1 MRWSARLPHHPEFRR
16 SVSCAIAR
24 LPARSYVRYRQFL
37 HTLLRPRAPIRLAKM
52 NIHEYQA
59 KALFRSHGVPVPDGG
74 AATNEREARTL
85 LQEHGP
91 DVVIK
96 AQVHAGGRGK
106 GRVVKRDRASR
117 TYNDLKRDPERHE
130 GQIAGR
136 RRGGV
141 RLASGVEEG
150 LKEFRPLMDSD
161 SRLVSVQTGPEG
173 VPISAALIEKQSAIA
188 KEFYFSIQVDGA
200 NGQPLVVASA
210 EGGQSIE
217 EVNRTNPRA
226 VLRIPVDP
234 TEGFPAFRGRT
245 LASELGLPSS
255 AIRPAGE
262 MFANLYNVFTDM
274 DASLVEVNPFVLT
287 TDGAVVAIDGKVGLD
302 DNASFR
308 HGGYEEWRDRSQEN
322 PTEIEAEEANIGSY
336 IKLDG
341 NIGCVVNGAGL
352 AMATMDTL
360 KLHGGEP
367 ANFLDIGTVNRKD
380 RVVEA
385 LRIIVNDSD
394 VKAIF
399 INIFGG
405 LARVDIVAEGV
416 VDAVNELK
424 IQQPLVV
431 RLNGSN
437 VEEGRRVLHDSGIDV
452 QTADELGDAAELAV
466 TAAATAKRRS
476 RPKS

>member
-1 MRWSARLPHHPEFRR
+1 
-16 SVSCAIAR
+16 
-24 LPARSYVRYRQFL
+24 
-37 HTLLRPRAPIRLAKM
+37 M

-59 KALFRSHGVPVPDGG
+59 KQIFRSHGVPVPEGD
-74 AATNEREARTL
+74 AVTTEKAVRSL
-85 LQEHGP
+85 LKRIGP
-91 DVVIK
+91 DVVVK

-106 GRVVKRDRASR
+106 GRIVKRDRAGR
-117 TYNDLKRDPERHE
+117 VYNGLIADPERNE
-130 GQIAGR
+130 GQIVGR

-141 RLASGVEEG
+141 RLVSGVEDALG
-150 LKEFRPLMDSD
+150 EFRPMMDRE
-161 SRLVSVQTGPEG
+161 SRLVSVQTGAAG
-173 VPISAALIEKQSAIA
+173 APISAVLIEQQTSIA
-188 KEFYFSIQVDGA
+188 HEYYFSIQVDGA
-200 NGQPLVVASA
+200 SGQPLIIASA

-234 TEGFPAFRGRT
+234 VEGFPAFRGRT
-245 LASELGLPSS
+245 LASQLGLPSS

-262 MFANLYNVFTDM
+262 MFANLYDVFIDM

-287 TDGAVVAIDGKVGLD
+287 SEGAVLAIDGKVGLD
-302 DNASFR
+302 DNAAFR

-360 KLHGGEP
+360 MLHGGEP

-380 RVVEA
+380 RVIEA
-385 LRIIVNDSD
+385 LRIIVNDPD
-394 VKAIF
+394 VKVIF

-416 VDAVNELK
+416 IDAVNELK
-424 IQQPLVV
+424 ITQPLVV

-437 VEEGRRVLHDSGIDV
+437 VEEGRRVLHDSGIAV
-452 QTADELGDAAELAV
+452 QTADELGAAAALAV
-466 TAAATAKRRS
+466 EAATPTRRRS
-476 RPKS
+476 RSKN

>member
-1 MRWSARLPHHPEFRR
+1 
-16 SVSCAIAR
+16 
-24 LPARSYVRYRQFL
+24 
-37 HTLLRPRAPIRLAKM
+37 M

-59 KALFRSHGVPVPDGG
+59 KQLFRARGVPVPGGG
-74 AATNEREARTL
+74 AATTEQEARAL
-85 LQEHGP
+85 VKEHGP
-91 DVVIK
+91 DVVLK
-96 AQVHAGGRGK
+96 VQVHAGGRGK

-117 TYNDLKRDPERHE
+117 VYNDLIREPDRHE

-141 RLASGVEEG
+141 RLASGVEEA
-150 LKEFRPLMDSD
+150 LKEFRPLIDSEN
-161 SRLVSVQTGPEG
+161 RLVSIQTGAEG
-173 VPISAALIEKQSAIA
+173 VPISAVLIEQQTSISR
-188 KEFYFSIQVDGA
+188 EYYFSIQIDGA
-200 NGQPLVVASA
+200 NGQPLIVASA

-217 EVNRTNPRA
+217 EVNRTNPSA

-234 TEGFPAFRGRT
+234 VEGFPAFRGRA
-245 LASELGLPSS
+245 LAHQLGLPTGVV
-255 AIRPAGE
+255 RQAGD
-262 MFANLYNVFTDM
+262 MFAALYRVFTEM

-287 TDGAVVAIDGKVGLD
+287 TDGTVLAIDGKVGLD

-380 RVVEA
+380 RVIEA
-385 LRIIVNDSD
+385 LRIIVNDPD

-416 VDAVNELK
+416 VDAVKELEIK
-424 IQQPLVV
+424 QPLVV

-437 VEEGRRVLHDSGIDV
+437 VEEGRRVLHDSGIAV
-452 QTADELGDAAELAV
+452 QTSDELGDAASLAV
-466 TAAATAKRRS
+466 AAAQSPRRRS
-476 RPKS
+476 RSN

>member
-1 MRWSARLPHHPEFRR
+1 
-16 SVSCAIAR
+16 
-24 LPARSYVRYRQFL
+24 
-37 HTLLRPRAPIRLAKM
+37 M

-59 KALFRSHGVPVPDGG
+59 KQLFKAHGVPVPGG
-74 AATNEREARTL
+74 GTATTEREARAL
-85 LQEHGP
+85 IQEHGP
-91 DVVIK
+91 AVVIK

-106 GRVVKRDRASR
+106 GRIVKRDRASR
-117 TYNDLKRDPERHE
+117 MYNDLARQPERSQ

-141 RLASGVEEG
+141 RIASGVEEA
-150 LKEFRPLMDSD
+150 LKEFRPMMDQD
-161 SRLVSVQTGPEG
+161 SRLVSVQTGPDG
-173 VPISAALIEKQSAIA
+173 APISAVLIEQQTSIA

-200 NGQPLVVASA
+200 NGQPLIVASA

-217 EVNRTNPRA
+217 AVNKKNPRA
-226 VLRIPVDP
+226 VLRVPVDP
-234 TEGFPAFRGRT
+234 VEGYPAFRGRS
-245 LASELGLPSS
+245 LASQLGLPSP

-262 MFANLYNVFTDM
+262 MFANLYRVFTEM
-274 DASLVEVNPFVLT
+274 DATLVEVNPFVLT
-287 TDGAVVAIDGKVGLD
+287 SEGTVMAIDGKVGLD

-360 KLHGGEP
+360 KLYGGEP

-380 RVVEA
+380 RVIEA
-385 LRIIVNDSD
+385 LRIIVNDPD
-394 VKAIF
+394 VKVIF

-416 VDAVNELK
+416 VDAVTELD

-437 VEEGRRVLHDSGIDV
+437 VEEGRRVLHDSGIDI
-452 QTADELGDAAELAV
+452 QTSDELGDAAELAV
-466 TAAATAKRRS
+466 EAAKSGKRRTRS
-476 RPKS
+476 NN

>member
-1 MRWSARLPHHPEFRR
+1 
-16 SVSCAIAR
+16 
-24 LPARSYVRYRQFL
+24 
-37 HTLLRPRAPIRLAKM
+37 M

-59 KALFRSHGVPVPDGG
+59 KQLFKARGVPVPDGG
-74 AATNEREARTL
+74 AATTEREARDL
-85 LQEHGP
+85 LKEHGP

-106 GRVVKRDRASR
+106 GRVVKRDRTSR
-117 TYNDLKRDPERHE
+117 TYNDLRRDPERHE
-130 GQIAGR
+130 GQIVGR

-141 RLASGVEEG
+141 RLASGVEEA
-150 LKEFRPLMDSD
+150 LKEFRPLMDKD
-161 SRLVSVQTGPEG
+161 SRLVSVQTGADG
-173 VPISAALIEKQSAIA
+173 VPISAVLIEKQTSIA
-188 KEFYFSIQVDGA
+188 REYYFSIQVDGA
-200 NGQPLVVASA
+200 NGQPLIVASA

-217 EVNRTNPRA
+217 EVNRTNPGA
-226 VLRIPVDP
+226 VLRVPVDP
-234 TEGFPAFRGRT
+234 VEGFPAFRGRS
-245 LASELGLPSS
+245 LANQLGLPSS
-255 AIRPAGE
+255 TIRQAGD
-262 MFANLYNVFTDM
+262 MFANLYRVFSEM

-287 TDGAVVAIDGKVGLD
+287 SEGAVMAIDGKVGLD

-308 HGGYEEWRDRSQEN
+308 HGGYEAWRDRSQEN

-385 LRIIVNDSD
+385 LRIIVNDPD
-394 VKAIF
+394 VKTIF

-416 VDAVNELK
+416 VDAVNELN

-437 VEEGRRVLHDSGIDV
+437 VEEGRRVLHDSGIAV
-452 QTADELGDAAELAV
+452 ETADELGDAAALAV
-466 TAAATAKRRS
+466 EAANSGRRRS
-476 RPKS
+476 RSNN

>member
-1 MRWSARLPHHPEFRR
+1 
-16 SVSCAIAR
+16 
-24 LPARSYVRYRQFL
+24 
-37 HTLLRPRAPIRLAKM
+37 M

-59 KALFRSHGVPVPDGG
+59 KQLFKSQGVPVPDGG
-74 AATNEREARTL
+74 AATDEREARDL
-85 LQEHGP
+85 IKEIGP
-91 DVVIK
+91 DVVVK

-106 GRVVKRDRASR
+106 GRIVKRDRTTR
-117 TYNDLKRDPERHE
+117 IYNDLIDDPERHE
-130 GQIAGR
+130 GQITGR

-141 RLASGVEEG
+141 RLASGTEEA
-150 LKEFRPLMDSD
+150 LKEFRPMMEQDA
-161 SRLVSVQTGPEG
+161 RLVSIQTGSDG
-173 VPISAALIEKQSAIA
+173 VPISAVLIEQQTSIA
-188 KEFYFSIQVDGA
+188 KEYYFSIQVDGA
-200 NGQPLVVASA
+200 NGQPLIVASA

-226 VLRIPVDP
+226 VLRVPVDP
-234 TEGFPAFRGRT
+234 VEGFPAFRGRS
-245 LASELGLPSS
+245 LASQLGLPSS

-262 MFANLYNVFTDM
+262 MFANLYRVFSDM

-287 TDGAVVAIDGKVGLD
+287 TEGAVVAIDGKVGLD

-308 HGGYEEWRDRSQEN
+308 HGGYEAWRDRSQEN

-341 NIGCVVNGAGL
+341 DIGCVVNGAGL

-380 RVVEA
+380 RVIEA
-385 LRIIVNDSD
+385 LRIIVNDPD
-394 VKAIF
+394 VKTIF

-416 VDAVNELK
+416 VDAVGELN

-437 VEEGRRVLHDSGIDV
+437 VEEGRRVLHDSGIAV

-466 TAAATAKRRS
+466 QAAGSTKRRTRS
-476 RPKS
+476 NK